1 MIRLA
6 GIEKTYRTG
15 VVDVPVLQGIDLAID
30 EGEFVAIM
38 GRSGSGKSTLMNILG
53 LLDRP
58 TAGTYAL
65 YGREVGRC
73 DDDELSHLRG
83 RTIGF
88 VFQAFHLLANL
99 DIVDNV
105 ALPLEYQGVAEHEKR
120 ARATALL
127 ERVGLGHRLAHV
139 PAQLSGG
146 ECQRVAI
153 ARALVTRPRLL
164 LADEPT
170 GNLDTAAQATIIDL
184 FRELQA
190 ETGVTLAVVT
200 HDRSVG
206 ESAPR
211 RIIVADGRV
220 SSDGAQRVSGW

>member
-1 MIRLA
+1 VIRLR
-6 GIEKTYRTG
+6 GIEKSYRTG
-15 VVDVPVLQGIDLAID
+15 AIEVPVLKGIDLDID
-30 EGEFVAIM
+30 EGEYVAIM

-65 YGREVGRC
+65 GGRDVAAC
-73 DDDELSHLRG
+73 DDDTLSHLRG
-83 RTIGF
+83 RAIGF
-88 VFQAFHLLANL
+88 VFQAFHLLPNL
-99 DIVDNV
+99 DVVENV
-105 ALPLEYQGVAEHEKR
+105 ALPLDYQGVGEQEKR
-120 ARATALL
+120 DRAAALL
-127 ERVGLGHRLAHV
+127 DRVGLGHRLGHL
-139 PAQLSGG
+139 PTQLSGG

-170 GNLDTAAQATIIDL
+170 GNLDVAAQASIIEL

-200 HDRSVG
+200 HDRTVG
-206 ESAPR
+206 QAAPR
-211 RIIVADGRV
+211 RVVVADGRV
-220 SSDGAQRVSGW
+220 SSDGAQRVSAW